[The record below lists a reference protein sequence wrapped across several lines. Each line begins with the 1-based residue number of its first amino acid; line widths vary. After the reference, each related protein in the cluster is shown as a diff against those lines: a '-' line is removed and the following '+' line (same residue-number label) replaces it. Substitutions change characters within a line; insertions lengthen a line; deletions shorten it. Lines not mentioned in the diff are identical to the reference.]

1 MGCGGWSHGWFHN
14 KGTPL
19 HYFSGFFGLT
29 RLSWMVLLL
38 GILAMVASSGGL
50 CSWAVKWS
58 GQRCLLSIG
67 SSSRDANWSHVTSS
81 HGFGHPTTWKL
92 GSKRTHPFVGGEH
105 SKRKLPSP
113 LIFRF
118 RPHVPLLL
126 HAVDYPIGREKRNT
140 F

>member
-1 MGCGGWSHGWFHN
+1 
-14 KGTPL
+14 
-19 HYFSGFFGLT
+19 
-29 RLSWMVLLL
+29 MVLLL

-92 GSKRTHPFVGGEH
+92 GSKRTHPVVGGEH
-105 SKRKLPSP
+105 SKRKLPNP
-113 LIFRF
+113 LILRF
-118 RPHVPLLL
+118 CPYVPLPLY
-126 HAVDYPIGREKRNT
+126 AVDYPIGRE
-140 F
+140 